1 MISRDQTLWDIASR
15 AKPAGATVHQ
25 TMLEIQRLNPDAFI
39 NGNINRIKAG
49 YIIYLP
55 DAGDITSTDVSAT
68 LAEVREQNA
77 AWREGRDAQLN
88 ATKRASLRISAEPEE
103 SAAVDSAKVTTPGT
117 DKSHRRG
124 MDSTPAGSTAAAE
137 PAKTASLDSK
147 DAQERLAAI
156 EEQLATLQRIVS
168 LKDDQ
173 IAALQ
178 GALAEAGVAT
188 ADKGTTAV
196 TANVGE
202 SPGTPAIPD
211 VV

>member
-1 MISRDQTLWDIASR
+1 MLAILAS
-15 AKPAGATVHQ
+15 A
-25 TMLEIQRLNPDAFI
+25 
-39 NGNINRIKAG
+39 
-49 YIIYLP
+49 
-55 DAGDITSTDVSAT
+55 DVSAT

-88 ATKRASLRISAEPEE
+88 ATKRPSLRISAEPEE
-103 SAAVDSAKVTTPGT
+103 STAIDSAKVTTSGT
-117 DKSHRRG
+117 DKPLAAGHGRPHR
-124 MDSTPAGSTAAAE
+124 PAVLQQSSV
-137 PAKTASLDSK
+137 KTAPLDGN

-188 ADKGTTAV
+188 ADKGATAV

-202 SPGTPAIPD
+202 SPGSRH
-211 VV
+211 